1 MKYFCILQSYIS
13 IYHLSEHVNKC
24 NLKTHFSIIH
34 VSMYRVSKKKVR
46 FSLEAYISASRVS
59 NDKTKTTIGKVFQ
72 RAFQNSP

>member
-34 VSMYRVSKKKVR
+34 VSMY
-46 FSLEAYISASRVS
+46 LY
-59 NDKTKTTIGKVFQ
+59 DKIVKIVI
-72 RAFQNSP
+72 